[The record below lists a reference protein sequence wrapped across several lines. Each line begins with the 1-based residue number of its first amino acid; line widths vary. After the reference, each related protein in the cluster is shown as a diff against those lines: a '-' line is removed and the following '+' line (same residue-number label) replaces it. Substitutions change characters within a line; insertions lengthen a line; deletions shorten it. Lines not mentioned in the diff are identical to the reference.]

1 MHLEVYQYT
10 KMHVRYLSPS
20 LPQSLSLSPPAISS
34 FLSTAA
40 DRALRRHHRSPCR
53 NRMSAAESSI
63 TPMAPPP
70 PNAPLRLRGGCG
82 LWGYGEQRLWL
93 CGGELFHGL
102 AEVAAD
108 EDVVEDATFGC
119 RSGGAGR
126 DCSSCKFTIGTL
138 TTWIL
143 QGRWCFGFGN
153 GGGGGA

>member
-1 MHLEVYQYT
+1 MRCINTPRCMLDI
-10 KMHVRYLSPS
+10 S
-20 LPQSLSLSPPAISS
+20 LPHSHSLSLSPCNFIVSLHCS
-34 FLSTAA
+34 RLSPPSTPPIT
-40 DRALRRHHRSPCR
+40 LPKPYVSHGILHHSD
-53 NRMSAAESSI
+53 S
-63 TPMAPPP
+63 TPP

-82 LWGYGEQRLWL
+82 LWGYGEQWLWL